1 MGVLFG
7 GLSALFYG
15 VADFLGGEGAKRAPA
30 AAVVLW
36 AGVFSAPVIILIALT
51 YGGTASVADYLTGAA
66 AGAAGTVGLVFLFAG
81 LGRGRA
87 AAVAP
92 ASAVLTAVIPVAA
105 AVVMGESPSSLAWLG
120 VVIAIPAIMLCSWVA
135 DPGEVP
141 FGGLRYGLIAGL
153 GFGSYNV
160 IINLTS
166 DESKLLPLITARG
179 STMAV
184 VLLLSLFGV
193 WKVGGLRSVP
203 RGIVVGS
210 GVLDV
215 GGNAALLIGL
225 RAGSLALVSVSS
237 APYPAVTVIMA
248 RVINNERLLSRQVL
262 GLVLTL
268 VAMAIIAVG

>member
-215 GGNAALLIGL
+215 GGNVALLIGL

-237 APYPAVTVIMA
+237 ALYPAVTVIMA

>member
-66 AGAAGTVGLVFLFAG
+66 AGAAGTVGLVSLFAG

-92 ASAVLTAVIPVAA
+92 ASAALTAVIPVAA
-105 AVVMGESPSSLAWLG
+105 AVVIGESPSSLAWLG

-160 IINLTS
+160 IINFTS

-184 VLLLSLFGV
+184 VLLLSIFGV

-203 RGIVVGS
+203 LGIVVGS

-215 GGNAALLIGL
+215 GGNVALLVGL

-237 APYPAVTVIMA
+237 ALYPAVTVVMA

-268 VAMAIIAVG
+268 VAIAIIAVG

>member
-215 GGNAALLIGL
+215 GGNVALLVGL

-237 APYPAVTVIMA
+237 ALYPAVTVIMA

>member
-166 DESKLLPLITARG
+166 DESKLLPLITARP
-179 STMAV
+179 
-184 VLLLSLFGV
+184 SL
-193 WKVGGLRSVP
+193 
-203 RGIVVGS
+203 
-210 GVLDV
+210 
-215 GGNAALLIGL
+215 
-225 RAGSLALVSVSS
+225 
-237 APYPAVTVIMA
+237 
-248 RVINNERLLSRQVL
+248 
-262 GLVLTL
+262 
-268 VAMAIIAVG
+268 